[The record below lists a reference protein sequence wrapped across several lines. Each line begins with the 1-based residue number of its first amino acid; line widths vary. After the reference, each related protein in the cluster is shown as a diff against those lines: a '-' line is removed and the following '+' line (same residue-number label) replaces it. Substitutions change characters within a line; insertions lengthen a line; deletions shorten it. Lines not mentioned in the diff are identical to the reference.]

1 MGSKQQSVHSINGKG
16 IGVFHKKAR
25 AERTNHNRETP
36 APCDLGE
43 RNSGSPENKTEAFG
57 SGRRRPHESILSA
70 RASKMRIMREW
81 LSHPGTRLPLSSCRQ
96 SLDCSRSTFFLTARS
111 ATPERPYP
119 DARTWLASARNIAG
133 TTRRPPS
140 D

>member
-1 MGSKQQSVHSINGKG
+1 MQYQRWLMGSKQQSVHSVNGKG

-57 SGRRRPHESILSA
+57 GGGGRTHETILFALGLKNQLCASGSHLQGLRFPPRCDGRR
-70 RASKMRIMREW
+70 
-81 LSHPGTRLPLSSCRQ
+81 
-96 SLDCSRSTFFLTARS
+96 
-111 ATPERPYP
+111 
-119 DARTWLASARNIAG
+119 
-133 TTRRPPS
+133 
-140 D
+140 

>member
-1 MGSKQQSVHSINGKG
+1 MGSKQQAVHSINGKG

-57 SGRRRPHESILSA
+57 SGRGRPHESILSA
-70 RASKMRIMREW
+70 RHEKCGYARMA
-81 LSHPGTRLPLSSCRQ
+81 LT
-96 SLDCSRSTFFLTARS
+96 SRYSASTFVV
-111 ATPERPYP
+111 
-119 DARTWLASARNIAG
+119 
-133 TTRRPPS
+133 PS
-140 D
+140 VA